1 MPVLIKIF
9 TDILSYFQ
17 TIHFNQLMLTDGI
30 SVKKY
35 YIEANRTQKTSGFMA
50 HLIATKPLRYNY
62 GPSVQTHNNTL
73 QQHKFLTGIYSFI
86 YFLGTELKS

>member
-35 YIEANRTQKTSGFMA
+35 YIEANRT
-50 HLIATKPLRYNY
+50 
-62 GPSVQTHNNTL
+62 
-73 QQHKFLTGIYSFI
+73 
-86 YFLGTELKS
+86 